1 MSISSAS
8 KSSSSCDLRRRGGS
22 ARPAEIP
29 SQCLSICLRGSQ
41 GRMARITWRKAKPNS
56 RQRLACLDCLQAV
69 SPGGK
74 CARLG
79 QNLVG
84 QQRHKQLAVE
94 PGFGA
99 LRVLLGQM
107 AELGYLLETFED

>member
-41 GRMARITWRKAKPNS
+41 GRMAWITWRKAKPNS

-69 SPGGK
+69 SSGGK

-94 PGFGA
+94 PGFGRSEEHTSELQS
-99 LRVLLGQM
+99 LRHL
-107 AELGYLLETFED
+107 